1 MIIPKDLQE
10 LQKERLKMEDDVGSL
25 KEQQRKLEERA
36 KELELKIMEELN
48 SKNDET
54 RDNISHLESIIS
66 GLEKKLELITE
77 KPEQNEVKNETE
89 TQALNCQEPSVT
101 AEINPEVLDSS
112 TQESELVMSH
122 DDFPET
128 SEAEDAEL
136 PQVEEKKKR
145 KFL

>member
-25 KEQQRKLEERA
+25 KEQQKKLEERA

-77 KPEQNEVKNETE
+77 KPEQNELKNETE
-89 TQALNCQEPSVT
+89 AQALNCQEPSVT

-128 SEAEDAEL
+128 SEVEDAEL

-145 KFL
+145 KFF

>member
-25 KEQQRKLEERA
+25 KEQQKKLEERA

-128 SEAEDAEL
+128 SEVEDAEL

-145 KFL
+145 KFF